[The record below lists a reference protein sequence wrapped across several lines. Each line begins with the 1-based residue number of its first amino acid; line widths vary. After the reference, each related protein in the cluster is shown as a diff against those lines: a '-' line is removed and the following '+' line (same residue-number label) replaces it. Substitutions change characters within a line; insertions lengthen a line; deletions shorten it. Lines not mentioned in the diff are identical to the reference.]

1 MLTDDQIIAHTKTD
15 SDTGTVVC
23 ETLFEHSVATA
34 ELAKKFA
41 ENFDSGAFA
50 EVAAQFHDLGKASS
64 KFQKYI
70 RKCESENSPTHGPDH
85 STAGARF
92 LAKENKCFGTLL
104 AYAIAGHHAGLP
116 DGMCKGEASLH
127 YRIFDKKDIP
137 EWECAVEGDKEL
149 SKLFSAPTSKM
160 IPPPELGRFFSDGFS
175 ISFWVRMIFSCL
187 VDADFLATE
196 NFMNPAQANFRGN
209 VSAPTISELEQ
220 RLENFLKTKFGEPRS
235 EVAKIREEVR
245 TDCLEV
251 AEKPQGIFTLSV
263 PTGGGK
269 TLSSLA
275 FALKHARQH
284 GLERVIYAIPFT
296 SIIEQ
301 TAAVFREALG
311 EDAVLEHHCNF
322 VEKDAGETDGGEAK
336 FSHAKLLSENW
347 NAPIVVTT
355 NVQLF
360 ESLLAAKPSR
370 CRKLHN
376 LAKSVI
382 ILDETQTI
390 PPKYLRPCVRVL
402 NELVKNYG
410 ATVVS
415 CTATQPAL
423 TSERLGDAKLDN
435 PTEIIRADRNL
446 HERLKRV
453 KIEKISEKQTAE
465 SLAGKLAK
473 ERQVLAI
480 VNTKRDARN
489 VFEEL
494 KKCLPSE
501 DAGNVFHLS
510 TNLCAEHRSQILEK
524 IRKCLH
530 DGNTCRVVSTQLVEA
545 GVDVDFPCV
554 FRAIAGI
561 DSIAQAAGR
570 CNREGKI
577 SGAGGRVYVFEM
589 EKDPEIAFLKMA
601 ANAGREIFSTEEGNG
616 GDLLSEDV
624 VNKYFES
631 LYWRHGESATALDEL
646 GILRNIFPKN
656 GPKKEDDLFL
666 FGFRECG
673 EKFHLIDDKP
683 THSVIVPW
691 GEAKELCE
699 KLRATH
705 VPAEQRKILKKLQ
718 RSTVEIYE
726 KKFNEAVACGKIQLV
741 HDCVPVLVSTDFHYD
756 ENLGLCLDDER
767 SAGMAICC

>member
-1 MLTDDQIIAHTKTD
+1 
-15 SDTGTVVC
+15 
-23 ETLFEHSVATA
+23 
-34 ELAKKFA
+34 
-41 ENFDSGAFA
+41 
-50 EVAAQFHDLGKASS
+50 
-64 KFQKYI
+64 
-70 RKCESENSPTHGPDH
+70 
-85 STAGARF
+85 
-92 LAKENKCFGTLL
+92 
-104 AYAIAGHHAGLP
+104 
-116 DGMCKGEASLH
+116 
-127 YRIFDKKDIP
+127 
-137 EWECAVEGDKEL
+137 
-149 SKLFSAPTSKM
+149 
-160 IPPPELGRFFSDGFS
+160 
-175 ISFWVRMIFSCL
+175 MIFSCL

-209 VSAPTISELEQ
+209 VSAPTISDLQQ
-220 RLENFLKTKFGEPRS
+220 RLENFLKTKFGAPRS

-245 TDCLEV
+245 ADCLE
-251 AEKPQGIFTLSV
+251 AAKKLQGIFTLSV

-275 FALKHARQH
+275 FALKHARLH

-301 TAAVFREALG
+301 TAAVFRDALG
-311 EDAVLEHHCNF
+311 DDAVLEHHCNF
-322 VEKDAGETDGGEAK
+322 VEKDADETDAGETK
-336 FSHAKLLSENW
+336 FSRAKLLSENW
-347 NAPIVVTT
+347 NAPIIVTT
-355 NVQLF
+355 NVQFF
-360 ESLLAAKPSR
+360 ESLFASKPSR

-453 KIEKISEKQTAE
+453 KIEKISEKQTTE
-465 SLAGKLAK
+465 SLAEKLAK

-501 DAGNVFHLS
+501 DAENVFHLS

-524 IRKCLH
+524 IRKRLR
-530 DGNTCRVVSTQLVEA
+530 DGNACRVVSTQLVEA

-577 SGAGGRVYVFEM
+577 LGDGGRVYVFEM

-601 ANAGREIFSTEEGNG
+601 ANAGREIFSTEENG
-616 GDLLSEDV
+616 GDLLSEKV
-624 VNKYFES
+624 VNKYFEA
-631 LYWRHGESATALDEL
+631 LYWRHGES
-646 GILRNIFPKN
+646 
-656 GPKKEDDLFL
+656 
-666 FGFRECG
+666 
-673 EKFHLIDDKP
+673 
-683 THSVIVPW
+683 
-691 GEAKELCE
+691 
-699 KLRATH
+699 
-705 VPAEQRKILKKLQ
+705 
-718 RSTVEIYE
+718 
-726 KKFNEAVACGKIQLV
+726 
-741 HDCVPVLVSTDFHYD
+741 
-756 ENLGLCLDDER
+756 
-767 SAGMAICC
+767 